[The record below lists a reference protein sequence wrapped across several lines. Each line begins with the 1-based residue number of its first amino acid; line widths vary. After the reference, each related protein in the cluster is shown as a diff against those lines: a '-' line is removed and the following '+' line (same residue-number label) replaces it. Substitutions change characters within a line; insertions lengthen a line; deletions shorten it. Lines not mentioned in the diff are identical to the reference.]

1 MSQPGSIPG
10 RGGVRGLQPVFVR
23 LGLALIL
30 ALFMVALGTLRA
42 TPRGKHAAGS
52 AATSS
57 TAPQKPVGVI
67 HRRVLVVNVPVTV
80 LDKRGFPVIDL
91 TQKDFQL
98 FEDGKRQNI
107 TYFRQD
113 PLPPLR
119 IGLVLDTSNSMRPQ
133 MKFETDAA
141 TQFVYNTLERQN
153 TINKIFLET
162 FDESASVLQ
171 DFTADPDLLQSKIR
185 TLKAGGGKA
194 LYDAIYFACK
204 NEMMKAG
211 QPEATRR
218 LLVVISDGLDVQS
231 KHTLD
236 EAISMA
242 HRAETSIYTIGNSP
256 YGYSNAGDKY
266 LRELADA
273 TGGGSFF
280 PLEQE
285 VGADLATGYI
295 AHGTMNDE
303 GYGNRGLG
311 AQTGIYSAQRLEHLA
326 DSLEALGREL
336 NSQYS
341 IGYTPSD
348 QSLNGSYRRIRVMVH
363 RRGVAVRYKTGYF
376 ALAQP

>member
-1 MSQPGSIPG
+1 MEMSEPGSIPG
-10 RGGVRGLQPVFVR
+10 RGRVRGLQPVVAR
-23 LGLALIL
+23 LGLVLSL
-30 ALFMVALGTLRA
+30 ALFMAAPGTLRA
-42 TPRGKHAAGS
+42 APRGKRAAATTPQNAAG
-52 AATSS
+52 
-57 TAPQKPVGVI
+57 I
-67 HRRVLVVNVPVTV
+67 IRRRVLVVNVPVTV

-153 TINKIFLET
+153 TTNKIFLET
-162 FDESASVLQ
+162 FDESPSVLQ

-231 KHTLD
+231 KHSLD

-242 HRAETSIYTIGNSP
+242 HRAETAIYTIANAP
-256 YGYSNAGDKY
+256 YGYSNTGDKY

-273 TGGGSFF
+273 TGGQSF
-280 PLEQE
+280 
-285 VGADLATGYI
+285 
-295 AHGTMNDE
+295 
-303 GYGNRGLG
+303 
-311 AQTGIYSAQRLEHLA
+311 
-326 DSLEALGREL
+326 
-336 NSQYS
+336 
-341 IGYTPSD
+341 
-348 QSLNGSYRRIRVMVH
+348 
-363 RRGVAVRYKTGYF
+363 
-376 ALAQP
+376 